1 MKGGRKIR
9 YVYRPSHPWRHGY
22 RRNMCRRLAIW
33 GVRVLFL
40 LEVLWFAV
48 AYVKS
53 HTREEEYRIRT
64 EEKGSQEEGN
74 HPDDEVFGVGIEKG
88 SGTIFWF
95 HEKTKEDE

>member
-1 MKGGRKIR
+1 
-9 YVYRPSHPWRHGY
+9 
-22 RRNMCRRLAIW
+22 MCRRLAIW

-74 HPDDEVFGVGIEKG
+74 HSDDEVFGVGIEKG